1 MLYEGS
7 QGFSVQ
13 SNRVQ
18 CDRSWLLLES
28 DCHKEDLSED
38 EDNIAID
45 MEGDESGEKETEKER
60 ADSYR
65 YQAEEEDIPIYHQD
79 VSEMASSLHS
89 WQQKEGTSCSVSS
102 FHTTAFNDEHRDGQ
116 LGGIQRLGSVYSES
130 FCSIPTRGVCHE
142 DQVKTRMMNNPY
154 ERRMTVVERTSG
166 QSLYDPGEFS
176 TLGTRSRS
184 STFPLHFRDQKLKLD
199 QPGQEKGYWNGPNRV
214 LGSLEESIL
223 HSEAESLEEMEEE
236 PEDTSN
242 YSNSFQVVNHH
253 ESRSRVRFVQGSV
266 VREQATSKERERK
279 EDRNEYPMM
288 TCQRSTSFF
297 AFPFFLAPIW
307 WTDYLSLCKTV
318 NLWME

>member
-18 CDRSWLLLES
+18 CDRSWLVLDS

-38 EDNIAID
+38 EDNVAID

-65 YQAEEEDIPIYHQD
+65 YQAEEDSPIYHQD
-79 VSEMASSLHS
+79 MSEMPSSLRS
-89 WQQKEGTSCSVSS
+89 WQQTEGTTSTISS
-102 FHTTAFNDEHRDGQ
+102 FHTTAFNDERRDGK
-116 LGGIQRLGSVYSES
+116 LSGIQKFGSGHPES
-130 FCSIPTRGVCHE
+130 FRGICHE

-199 QPGQEKGYWNGPNRV
+199 QSDQEKVYWNGPNRV
-214 LGSLEESIL
+214 LGSLEDSIL

-236 PEDTSN
+236 PEDSSN
-242 YSNSFQVVNHH
+242 YSNSFQVVNH
-253 ESRSRVRFVQGSV
+253 ESPRSRVRFVQGSV
-266 VREQATSKERERK
+266 VREQSKSKERK
-279 EDRNEYPMM
+279 EDRNEYPVM

-297 AFPFFLAPIW
+297 TFLFFLTSIW
-307 WTDYLSLCKTV
+307 WTEYLSLCKIV